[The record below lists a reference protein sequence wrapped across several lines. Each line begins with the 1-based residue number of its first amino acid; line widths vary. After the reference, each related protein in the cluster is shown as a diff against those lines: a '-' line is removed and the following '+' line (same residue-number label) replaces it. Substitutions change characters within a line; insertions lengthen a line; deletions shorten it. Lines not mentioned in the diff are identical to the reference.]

1 MRASLVI
8 GLFAMVAGSLGVV
21 GTSRAQVVQENG
33 RLARL
38 AADADTAA
46 QHASVAR
53 AFRDRADALDAEA
66 ADHEAEVRNLE
77 ARRFP
82 YQYKLPSNLQPEYQ
96 KRQRAIDARRAARG
110 ARALAQRHSQLAVDL
125 LAVP

>member
-8 GLFAMVAGSLGVV
+8 GLFAMVAGSLAVV
-21 GTSRAQVVQENG
+21 GTSPAQVVEENR

-66 ADHEAEVRNLE
+66 ADHEAEVRDLE

-82 YQYKLPSNLQPEYQ
+82 YQYKLSSNLQPEHRP
-96 KRQRAIDARRAARG
+96 RQRAIEARRAARDS
-110 ARALAQRHSQLAVDL
+110 RALAERHSQAAVARLA
-125 LAVP
+125 AP